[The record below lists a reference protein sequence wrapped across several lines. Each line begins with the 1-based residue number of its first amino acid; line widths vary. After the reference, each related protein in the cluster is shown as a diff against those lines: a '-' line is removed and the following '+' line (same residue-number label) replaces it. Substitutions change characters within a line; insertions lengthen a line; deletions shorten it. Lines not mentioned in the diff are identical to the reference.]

1 MHFFSLSEQSEKHH
15 FGKSLR
21 IPFSALYTYLPC
33 IKSDLNRKKNVLAL
47 LWIRSLFETCFFLGT
62 QIFLEK
68 YEENFFTN
76 YSHMISRVFC
86 SLKKTEGVLWFLF
99 LFCLRLFYK
108 CPLLHR
114 SDMIYYFQS
123 ISSLTR
129 ASQTKSR
136 LNLGPYQYTV

>member
-33 IKSDLNRKKNVLAL
+33 IKSDLNRKKMYLRYVMNQVTIWNMFFSRHSNFSRKIWRKFLHK
-47 LWIRSLFETCFFLGT
+47 LFTHDFTSILQPKETW
-62 QIFLEK
+62 
-68 YEENFFTN
+68 NW
-76 YSHMISRVFC
+76 
-86 SLKKTEGVLWFLF
+86 WFLF
-99 LFCLRLFYK
+99 LFCLRLFYI